1 MTTIKEYVTIKKE
14 ELAKRILKLGRK
26 PVIKII
32 QVNDD
37 YASNTYIKGKIK
49 DVEEIGAL
57 AILEKLPITTSED
70 ELLAI
75 IEKTNLDKEVDGF
88 IVQLPLPK
96 HISEEKVK
104 QAVDPKKD
112 LDGFNV
118 LSKFKSAT
126 PNGILTFLDD
136 NNYKFEGKNALV
148 IGRSNIVGK
157 PMAKY
162 LLEKNMTVTV
172 AHSKTPNDELRF
184 FVKNADLIIVA
195 VGKANFVDKTYEFKN
210 NAYIF
215 DVGIN
220 RNENNKLV
228 GDCEKD
234 LPVAFQSP
242 VPGGVGLLTRLALLI
257 NLVEASEKYGL

>member
-1 MTTIKEYVTIKKE
+1 MITIKEYVALKKE
-14 ELAKRILKLGRK
+14 ELAKEILQMNNK

-37 YASNTYIKGKIK
+37 YASNSYIKGKIK
-49 DVEEIGAL
+49 DVNEIGAK
-57 AILEKLPITTSED
+57 AILEKLPIDISEE
-70 ELLAI
+70 ELLKEI
-75 IEKTNLDKEVDGF
+75 QKTNEDPSVNGF

-104 QAVDPKKD
+104 LAIDPKKD

-126 PNGILTFLDD
+126 PNGILTFLED
-136 NNYKFEGKNALV
+136 NHYEFEGKNALV

-157 PMAKY
+157 PMAK
-162 LLEKNMTVTV
+162 LLLDKNMTVTI
-172 AHSKTPNDELRF
+172 AHSKTPNSELRN

-195 VGKANFVDKTYEFKN
+195 VGKANFIDCSYEFKKS
-210 NAYIF
+210 AFLF

-220 RNENNKLV
+220 RDKDNKLT

-234 LPVAFQSP
+234 LPVSFQSP
-242 VPGGVGLLTRLALLI
+242 VPGGVGLLTRLALLL
-257 NLVEASEKYGL
+257 NLMEACE

>member
-57 AILEKLPITTSED
+57 AILEKLQITTSED

-210 NAYIF
+210 NVYIF